1 MIGYFLADS
10 YNYIRYVCMELTQLR
25 TLIQVAELGSL
36 SRAAERLRTAQP
48 ALSRQIRL
56 LEAELGTRLFER
68 HGRGMMI
75 TDQGQEV
82 LAHAKRVLAEVDEI
96 RTSAAEGSAPLTG
109 RVAIGLPP
117 TVADVVAVPLVAAF
131 QATHPLA
138 ALRLVSAY
146 TGYLLDWLRR
156 GDIDVAVHFPTKDTA
171 ALRSRPLLRDSLFLI
186 GPADAG
192 FSTVRAVPFSALAQ
206 ERLLLPSVRHG
217 LREIV
222 ERFAEQAGIAL
233 SVAVEADS
241 YATLKDL
248 VRHGH
253 GRTILPL
260 AAVHDDVLGG
270 RLTAAPLVDPVPTR
284 QVVLSFA
291 PGRPMPRLARFA
303 GDTITS
309 VVTDRVESGA
319 WPAQLLTH

>member
-1 MIGYFLADS
+1 
-10 YNYIRYVCMELTQLR
+10 MELAQLR
-25 TLIQVAELGSL
+25 TLVQVAELGSL

-56 LEAELGTRLFER
+56 LEAELGARLFER

-75 TDQGQEV
+75 TDQGREA
-82 LAHAKRVLAEVDEI
+82 LAHAIRVLAEVDEI
-96 RTSAAEGSAPLTG
+96 RASATDGRAPLTG
-109 RVAIGLPP
+109 HVAIGLPP
-117 TVADVVAVPLVAAF
+117 TVADVVSVPLVAAF
-131 QATHPLA
+131 QATHPRA
-138 ALRLVSAY
+138 AVRLVSAY

-156 GDIDVAVHFPTKDTA
+156 GEIDVAVHHLTKETA
-171 ALRSRPLLRDSLFLI
+171 TLRSRSLLRESLFLI
-186 GPADAG
+186 GPAGAG
-192 FSTVRAVPFSALAQ
+192 LSTVRAVPFSALAH
-206 ERLLLPSVRHG
+206 ERLLLPSAQHG

-241 YATLKDL
+241 YATLTDL

-260 AAVHDDVLGG
+260 APVLDDVRAG
-270 RLTAAPLVDPVPTR
+270 RLTAAPLIDPVPTR
-284 QVVLSFA
+284 HVVLSFA
-291 PGRPMPRLARFA
+291 PGRPTPRLARFA

-309 VVTDRVESGA
+309 IVTGRVEKGD
-319 WPAQLLTH
+319 WPAQLMP